1 MKYNPRT
8 AKNIAQLCRALSVE
22 NRVRII
28 GLLRDG
34 PRCVGAISARL
45 GITQGAVSQHLR
57 VLREAGLVRPRKIG
71 YFTHYALERTAIE
84 GLAEKIKPYSRITKR
99 KGETPCA
106 AARPNAR
113 NRRT

>member
-8 AKNIAQLCRALSVE
+8 AKNITQLCRALSVE

-71 YFTHYALERTAIE
+71 YFTHYALERKAIE
-84 GLAEKIKPYSRITKR
+84 GLAGKIETYSRITKK
-99 KGETPCA
+99 KGERPCA